1 MMDCEVVFRCT
12 LCLEK
17 HYVCSVNVYLNFNR
31 DLKLFGEVLDV
42 STLLLAIPAQ
52 IIKILIGYYSL
63 ELAS

>member
-12 LCLEK
+12 LCLERC
-17 HYVCSVNVYLNFNR
+17 YVCSANVYLNFNH
-31 DLKLFGEVLDV
+31 DLKLFCDVLDA

-52 IIKILIGYYSL
+52 IIKMLIGYYNL